1 MGKVGEDSHIGVLT
15 YRDIA
20 ITVPREVSREK
31 SEQSKENEGVGDSSL
46 FSPSP
51 FLPIL
56 FFVSALHFTPLSAPT
71 RDTIRVQSPS

>member
-20 ITVPREVSREK
+20 ITVPREVSRK
-31 SEQSKENEGVGDSSL
+31 NSEQSKENEDVGDSSI

-51 FLPIL
+51 FLRNL

-71 RDTIRVQSPS
+71 REILVRSPS

>member
-20 ITVPREVSREK
+20 ITVPREVSRK
-31 SEQSKENEGVGDSSL
+31 NSEQSKESEGVGDSSL
-46 FSPSP
+46 LSPSP

-56 FFVSALHFTPLSAPT
+56 FFLPVLHFTPLSAPI
-71 RDTIRVQSPS
+71 DTLRAQSPS